1 MSATRQDGAP
11 SRRILVVDDQ
21 PDIRELL
28 KTILSLRD
36 FEVTEAPSGPKA
48 LEILADGQEFDMVL
62 LDVQMPEMD
71 GWDALSTIRER
82 YGELGPRVVLCTV
95 KGHPRDLIHG
105 WMLGCD
111 GYVWKPFDLN
121 AIIDEVKDVL
131 ERQGSDR
138 VKVRRNAIAEAES
151 MLRAVT

>member
-1 MSATRQDGAP
+1 MS
-11 SRRILVVDDQ
+11 RILVVDDQ

-28 KTILSLRD
+28 KTILELRGY
-36 FEVTEAPSGPKA
+36 EVEQAIGGLEA
-48 LEILADGQEFDMVL
+48 LELMHVTDDFDLIL
-62 LDVQMPEMD
+62 LDVQMPQMD
-71 GWDALSTIRER
+71 GWDTLTAIRER

-105 WMLGCD
+105 WVLGCD

-121 AIIDEVKDVL
+121 AIVNEVEAVL
-131 ERQGSDR
+131 GRTTPDR
-138 VKVRRNAIAEAES
+138 ARTRRTAIAEAET

>member
-1 MSATRQDGAP
+1 LTRV
-11 SRRILVVDDQ
+11 LVVDDQ
-21 PDIRELL
+21 ADIRELL

-36 FEVTEAPSGPKA
+36 FDVTEAPGGPNA
-48 LEILADGQEFDMVL
+48 LERLDAGETFDLIL

-71 GWDALSTIRER
+71 GWDTLAAIRER
-82 YGELGPRVVLCTV
+82 FGEIGPRVVLCTV

-121 AIIDEVKDVL
+121 AIIDEVNAVL
-131 ERQGSDR
+131 VRSSGDR
-138 VKVRRNAIAEAES
+138 VRTRRNAIAEAEG

>member
-1 MSATRQDGAP
+1 MSP
-11 SRRILVVDDQ
+11 SILIVDDQ

-28 KTILSLRD
+28 QTILDLRGFD
-36 FEVTEAPSGPKA
+36 VEQAVAGPEA
-48 LEILADGQEFDMVL
+48 LEALTTGDRFDLIL
-62 LDVQMPEMD
+62 LDVQMPDMD
-71 GWDALSTIRER
+71 GWDTLAAIRDR
-82 YGELGPRVVLCTV
+82 FGELGPRVVLCTV

-121 AIIDEVKDVL
+121 AIVNEVKVVL
-131 ERQGSDR
+131 GRSQSDR
-138 VKVRRNAIAEAES
+138 SRARQSAVAEAES

>member
-1 MSATRQDGAP
+1 MSA
-11 SRRILVVDDQ
+11 ILVVDDQ

-48 LEILADGQEFDMVL
+48 LEILSEGQTFDLIL

-71 GWDALSTIRER
+71 GWDALHAIRDR

-131 ERQGSDR
+131 ERSTNDR

>member
-1 MSATRQDGAP
+1 MSA
-11 SRRILVVDDQ
+11 ILVVDDQ

-36 FEVTEAPSGPKA
+36 FEVTEASGGPKA
-48 LEILADGQEFDMVL
+48 LEFLDAGESYDLIL

-71 GWDALSTIRER
+71 GWDTLHSIRER

-121 AIIDEVKDVL
+121 AIIEEVNTVMGR
-131 ERQGSDR
+131 EAQDR
-138 VKVRRNAIAEAES
+138 IRVRRNAISEAEG

>member
-1 MSATRQDGAP
+1 MNSPT
-11 SRRILVVDDQ
+11 RILVVDDQ

-28 KTILSLRD
+28 KTILDLRGY
-36 FEVTEAPSGPKA
+36 EVEEATSGAEA
-48 LEILADGQEFDMVL
+48 LERMTTADGFDLTL

-71 GWDALSTIRER
+71 GWDTLSAIRDR
-82 YGELGPRVVLCTV
+82 FGEVGPRVVLCTV

-121 AIIDEVKDVL
+121 AIIGEVQAVIG
-131 ERQGSDR
+131 RSDADR
-138 VKVRRNAIAEAES
+138 MRARRNAVSEAEG